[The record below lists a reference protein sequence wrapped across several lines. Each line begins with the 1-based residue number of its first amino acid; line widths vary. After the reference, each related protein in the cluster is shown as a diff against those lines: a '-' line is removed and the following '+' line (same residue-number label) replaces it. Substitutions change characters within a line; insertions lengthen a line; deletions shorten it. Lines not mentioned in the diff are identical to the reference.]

1 MNGKPGDKQLITY
14 QNLYLD
20 IRRQFLRAG
29 FPGAG
34 LEARE
39 IVCFG
44 SGKTREEFYRDSPLY
59 TSPEIEE
66 AVRALAERHTGGEPV
81 AYLIGEWEFYGLT
94 LEVTPAVLI
103 PRADTEV
110 LAEAAVEF
118 AGRMERCRLL
128 DLCTGSG
135 CVGLAAAANV
145 PGCRVLLG
153 DVSEKALEVCR
164 RNVRRC
170 GLADRVKAD
179 VLDALAPP
187 PASIGT
193 FQCITCNPPYI
204 TRGEMEAL
212 DRSVKDFEP
221 HLALY
226 GGEDG
231 LDFYRAIVQ
240 NWKAALTE
248 GGRMYFEVGAGQADA
263 VLGLMRDG
271 GFAHV
276 NILPDTQGIGRVVY
290 GTAPE
295 RKKMILEADPLKTE
309 EISLRQVELAP
320 DDPQRKWD
328 PAFHF
333 DILDRAGVQI
343 GGCNLR
349 LGHSEALYYAGNIG
363 YQIDEPYRGHHY
375 AGKACKLLFQLARRQ
390 GMEYVI
396 IVCAPGN
403 QPSRKT
409 CEWLGGELL
418 EIAELPED
426 SEQRRLT
433 GESHRCIFRFSL

>member
-1 MNGKPGDKQLITY
+1 M
-14 QNLYLD
+14 
-20 IRRQFLRAG
+20 
-29 FPGAG
+29 
-34 LEARE
+34 
-39 IVCFG
+39 
-44 SGKTREEFYRDSPLY
+44 
-59 TSPEIEE
+59 
-66 AVRALAERHTGGEPV
+66 

-193 FQCITCNPPYI
+193 FHCITCNPPYI
-204 TRGEMEAL
+204 TRGEMETL

-221 HLALY
+221 HLALC

-231 LDFYRAIVQ
+231 LDFYRAIVR

-263 VLGLMRDG
+263 VLRLMQSG
-271 GFAHV
+271 GFADV
-276 NILPDTQGIGRVVY
+276 NVLPDTQGIGRVVY
-290 GTAPE
+290 GTVPG
-295 RKKMILEADPLKTE
+295 RNN
-309 EISLRQVELAP
+309 
-320 DDPQRKWD
+320 DD
-328 PAFHF
+328 
-333 DILDRAGVQI
+333 
-343 GGCNLR
+343 
-349 LGHSEALYYAGNIG
+349 S
-363 YQIDEPYRGHHY
+363 
-375 AGKACKLLFQLARRQ
+375 
-390 GMEYVI
+390 
-396 IVCAPGN
+396 
-403 QPSRKT
+403 
-409 CEWLGGELL
+409 
-418 EIAELPED
+418 
-426 SEQRRLT
+426 
-433 GESHRCIFRFSL
+433 

>member
-1 MNGKPGDKQLITY
+1 MRIVVKIGTSTLAHAAGRLN
-14 QNLYLD
+14 
-20 IRRQFLRAG
+20 IRRVE
-29 FPGAG
+29 G
-34 LEARE
+34 L
-39 IVCFG
+39 VC
-44 SGKTREEFYRDSPLY
+44 RR
-59 TSPEIEE
+59 
-66 AVRALAERHTGGEPV
+66 LAGEPV
-81 AYLIGEWEFYGLT
+81 AYIIGEWEFYGLT

-103 PRADTEV
+103 PRTDTEV

-221 HLALY
+221 HLALC

-231 LDFYRAIVQ
+231 LDFYRAAAK
-240 NWKAALTE
+240 NWKNALTE
-248 GGRMYFEVGAGQADA
+248 KGRLYFEVGAGQAGQ
-263 VLGLMRDG
+263 VRRLMAG
-271 GFAHV
+271 EGFADI

-290 GTAPE
+290 GTRNHE
-295 RKKMILEADPLKTE
+295 KEA
-309 EISLRQVELAP
+309 V
-320 DDPQRKWD
+320 
-328 PAFHF
+328 
-333 DILDRAGVQI
+333 V
-343 GGCNLR
+343 
-349 LGHSEALYYAGNIG
+349 
-363 YQIDEPYRGHHY
+363 
-375 AGKACKLLFQLARRQ
+375 
-390 GMEYVI
+390 
-396 IVCAPGN
+396 
-403 QPSRKT
+403 
-409 CEWLGGELL
+409 
-418 EIAELPED
+418 
-426 SEQRRLT
+426 
-433 GESHRCIFRFSL
+433 

>member
-1 MNGKPGDKQLITY
+1 M
-14 QNLYLD
+14 
-20 IRRQFLRAG
+20 
-29 FPGAG
+29 
-34 LEARE
+34 
-39 IVCFG
+39 
-44 SGKTREEFYRDSPLY
+44 
-59 TSPEIEE
+59 
-66 AVRALAERHTGGEPV
+66 

-204 TRGEMEAL
+204 TCGEMEEL

-221 HLALY
+221 HLALC

-231 LDFYRAIVQ
+231 LDFYRAIVR

-263 VLGLMRDG
+263 VLGLMRNG
-271 GFAHV
+271 GFADV
-276 NILPDTQGIGRVVY
+276 NVLPDTQGIGRVVY

-295 RKKMILEADPLKTE
+295 RNN
-309 EISLRQVELAP
+309 
-320 DDPQRKWD
+320 DD
-328 PAFHF
+328 
-333 DILDRAGVQI
+333 
-343 GGCNLR
+343 
-349 LGHSEALYYAGNIG
+349 S
-363 YQIDEPYRGHHY
+363 
-375 AGKACKLLFQLARRQ
+375 
-390 GMEYVI
+390 
-396 IVCAPGN
+396 
-403 QPSRKT
+403 
-409 CEWLGGELL
+409 
-418 EIAELPED
+418 
-426 SEQRRLT
+426 
-433 GESHRCIFRFSL
+433 

>member
-1 MNGKPGDKQLITY
+1 MITY

-20 IRRQFLRAG
+20 VRRQLLQAG

-39 IVCFG
+39 LVCFA
-44 SGKTREEFYRDSPLY
+44 SGKTREEFYRDGPLY

-66 AVRALAERHTGGEPV
+66 AVRALTERHVGGEPV
-81 AYLIGEWEFYGLT
+81 AYLIGEWEFYGLP
-94 LEVTPAVLI
+94 LEVNEAVLI
-103 PRADTEV
+103 PRVDTEV
-110 LAEAAVEF
+110 LAEAAIEF
-118 AGRMERCRLL
+118 AGTQEKCRLL

-135 CVGLAAAANV
+135 CVGLAAAASV
-145 PGCRVLLG
+145 PYCRVLLG
-153 DVSEKALEVCR
+153 DISEEALEVCR

-231 LDFYRAIVQ
+231 LNFYRAIVR

-295 RKKMILEADPLKTE
+295 RNN
-309 EISLRQVELAP
+309 
-320 DDPQRKWD
+320 DD
-328 PAFHF
+328 
-333 DILDRAGVQI
+333 
-343 GGCNLR
+343 
-349 LGHSEALYYAGNIG
+349 S
-363 YQIDEPYRGHHY
+363 
-375 AGKACKLLFQLARRQ
+375 
-390 GMEYVI
+390 
-396 IVCAPGN
+396 
-403 QPSRKT
+403 
-409 CEWLGGELL
+409 
-418 EIAELPED
+418 
-426 SEQRRLT
+426 
-433 GESHRCIFRFSL
+433 

>member
-204 TRGEMEAL
+204 TRGEMETL

-221 HLALY
+221 HLALA

-231 LDFYRAIVQ
+231 LDFYRSITG
-240 NWKAALTE
+240 NWLEALVP
-248 GGRMYFEVGAGQADA
+248 GGMLYFECGWQQAEAVVGLCEAAGLLD
-263 VLGLMRDG
+263 VTIHEDLS
-271 GFAHV
+271 
-276 NILPDTQGIGRVVY
+276 GIQRVVSAR
-290 GTAPE
+290 AP
-295 RKKMILEADPLKTE
+295 
-309 EISLRQVELAP
+309 
-320 DDPQRKWD
+320 
-328 PAFHF
+328 
-333 DILDRAGVQI
+333 
-343 GGCNLR
+343 
-349 LGHSEALYYAGNIG
+349 
-363 YQIDEPYRGHHY
+363 RG
-375 AGKACKLLFQLARRQ
+375 RR
-390 GMEYVI
+390 
-396 IVCAPGN
+396 
-403 QPSRKT
+403 
-409 CEWLGGELL
+409 
-418 EIAELPED
+418 
-426 SEQRRLT
+426 
-433 GESHRCIFRFSL
+433 